1 MITARAYIYSTEGTV
16 HPWKTLSVSE
26 DGWTPK
32 GPRRHARG
40 AVKRAGNGEDQSASG
55 FPTKRNNPT
64 HAKATFRRSVCFDAA
79 ASPQPAQRGSAPA
92 GRRRQVPA
100 CRSAGSNPAG
110 EHAFFWQFSV
120 PRPCHAGPC
129 HGTVLI

>member
-1 MITARAYIYSTEGTV
+1 M

-55 FPTKRNNPT
+55 FPTNRKNPT
-64 HAKATFRRSVCFDAA
+64 HGKATFRKSVCFDAA
-79 ASPQPAQRGSAPA
+79 ASPQPAQQAA
-92 GRRRQVPA
+92 GACLPFCRIKPSRRARI
-100 CRSAGSNPAG
+100 
-110 EHAFFWQFSV
+110 FWQFSV

-129 HGTVLI
+129 HGRRYRPDLISSSWDGVKLLVA